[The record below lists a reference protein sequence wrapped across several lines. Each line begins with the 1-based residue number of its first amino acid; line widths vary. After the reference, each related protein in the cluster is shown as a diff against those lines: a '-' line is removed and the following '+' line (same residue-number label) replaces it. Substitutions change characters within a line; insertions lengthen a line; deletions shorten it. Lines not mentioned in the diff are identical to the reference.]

1 MMAGVC
7 SRGLRLRMV
16 ARNRFSVTL
25 TTTIAAGHSHT
36 IQTQIYHFS
45 AYWPDP
51 PVVGTSVEVECRILQ
66 RGAGASFFPIFPVS
80 LFQIFAQWA
89 MSRRMDQD
97 QDQLGLRLRSPRR
110 QTAKT
115 TSLVFALWSRPGPST
130 TPHSPS
136 LCWPFLGGIMHLNDQ
151 SKRSKLDEKF
161 IDTLQISQRHLENS
175 IKSLKL

>member
-1 MMAGVC
+1 MLKSPPTLSTSLGG
-7 SRGLRLRMV
+7 SR
-16 ARNRFSVTL
+16 
-25 TTTIAAGHSHT
+25 
-36 IQTQIYHFS
+36 
-45 AYWPDP
+45 WPDP

-97 QDQLGLRLRSPRR
+97 QDQLGLQLRLRSRRR

-151 SKRSKLDEKF
+151 SKPSKLDEKF
-161 IDTLQISQRHLENS
+161 IHRYFADFS
-175 IKSLKL
+175 KAP